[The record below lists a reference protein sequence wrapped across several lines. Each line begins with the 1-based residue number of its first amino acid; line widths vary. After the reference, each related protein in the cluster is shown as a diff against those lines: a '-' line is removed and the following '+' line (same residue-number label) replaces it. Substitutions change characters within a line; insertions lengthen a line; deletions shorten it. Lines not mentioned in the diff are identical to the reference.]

1 MNVTE
6 IDRQLFVI
14 FGGTGDLA
22 RRKLIPA
29 LQRLIAEND
38 LQGGCVILGLGSAD
52 MDDDQY
58 RKWAQEALLDA
69 GRTPEQLV
77 AWPDDSVFYQR
88 FGRDQA
94 AYGLLRT
101 RIEEL
106 EEELDLPGNRAFYLA
121 LPPAVFPTAIGGLGD
136 AGLNHSPGW
145 TRLVIEKPFGT
156 DLESARQLN
165 DVVHRHF
172 DESQVYRIDHYLGKE
187 TVQNLLTFRFANPMF
202 ESSWNRDRVAHVEI
216 TVAEDLGIES
226 RAAYYE
232 HSGALRDMV
241 QNHLTQLL
249 ALVTME
255 PPISFDA
262 DRIRTEKVKAI
273 EAVAPIKPERVVF
286 GQYDA
291 GTIGDEAVPGYRE
304 EEGVAADS
312 RTPTFVGIKL
322 EINTWRW
329 HGVPFYLRTGKRL
342 PKRLTQIA
350 VTYEQPPLCF
360 FHGEEDAC
368 GMRSNVL
375 LITLQ
380 PDEGIG
386 LLFDVKAPGEA
397 LDLHTQTLE
406 FRYHQAYESL
416 PDAYQTLILDVM
428 EGDQTLFVRADE
440 VEASWRLWDPLLDD
454 RPEPYRYLAGTW
466 GPAALD
472 QGLALGGE
480 EWMKR

>member
-1 MNVTE
+1 MTE
-6 IDRQLFVI
+6 VDRHLFVI

-22 RRKLIPA
+22 RRKLIPS

-38 LQGGCVILGLGSAD
+38 LRGGCAILGLGSAD
-52 MDDDQY
+52 IDDEAY
-58 RKWAQEALLDA
+58 RKWTYEALLDA
-69 GRTPEQLV
+69 GRTPDQLA
-77 AWPDDSVFYQR
+77 AWPDDTIYFQR
-88 FGRDQA
+88 FGRDA
-94 AYGLLRT
+94 NAYRGLRA
-101 RIEEL
+101 RIEALEAEL
-106 EEELDLPGNRAFYLA
+106 GLPGNRAFYLA
-121 LPPAVFPTAIGGLGD
+121 LPPAAFPTAIEGLGEV
-136 AGLNHSPGW
+136 GLNRSTGW
-145 TRLVIEKPFGT
+145 TRLVVEKPFGT
-156 DLESARQLN
+156 DLASACKLN
-165 DVVHRHF
+165 DIVHRHF

-187 TVQNLLTFRFANPMF
+187 TVQNLLSFRFANPMF

-226 RAAYYE
+226 RADYYE

-262 DRIRTEKVKAI
+262 ERIRTEKVKAI
-273 EAVAPIKPERVVF
+273 EAVAAVKPENVVF

-291 GTIGDEAVPGYRE
+291 GSIGDEAVPGYRSE
-304 EEGVAADS
+304 DGVAPDS

-342 PKRLTQIA
+342 PKRITQIA
-350 VTYEQPPLCF
+350 VTYEQPPRCF
-360 FHGEEDAC
+360 FHGEKDTC
-368 GMRSNVL
+368 DMRSNVL

-386 LLFDVKAPGEA
+386 LLFDVKAPGET

-406 FRYHQAYESL
+406 FRYHQAYENL

-440 VEASWRLWDPLLDD
+440 VEASWRLWDPLLEDH
-454 RPEPYRYLAGTW
+454 PEPYRYHAGTW
-466 GPAALD
+466 GPATLD

-480 EWMKR
+480 EWMGR